1 MRIAAGAEWGSE
13 HPVARAIVSAHGG
26 AAPVAESF
34 ASHAGF
40 GVQALLEGSLVVAGR
55 PKWVEDQWSVHL
67 PIRFRGEAEMLEAA
81 GGTVIAVAH
90 DGDFLGIVAVSDTVK
105 PTSED
110 AIGRFRA
117 LGLRPVLLTGDN
129 AGAAEHIAGL
139 LGIDEVRAGVTPA
152 GKLEVIRELQSAG
165 RVVAMVGDGVN
176 DRPPR
181 GRDRHG
187 ADRSRQRPE
196 RQCDCARREHH
207 RLTDHRDHHD
217 GGHSRDTLTVR
228 GRPHPTAGPR
238 PRRPPP

>member
-1 MRIAAGAEWGSE
+1 MTVTTVLAAPGVTDQELVRIAAGAEWGSE

-110 AIGRFRA
+110 EPPAHPSCFQA
-117 LGLRPVLLTGDN
+117 PVSLGSLVHR
-129 AGAAEHIAGL
+129 EL
-139 LGIDEVRAGVTPA
+139 LGYAQAQQAFFGLAAKGV
-152 GKLEVIRELQSAG
+152 
-165 RVVAMVGDGVN
+165 
-176 DRPPR
+176 
-181 GRDRHG
+181 
-187 ADRSRQRPE
+187 
-196 RQCDCARREHH
+196 
-207 RLTDHRDHHD
+207 
-217 GGHSRDTLTVR
+217 
-228 GRPHPTAGPR
+228 
-238 PRRPPP
+238 

>member
-105 PTSED
+105 TRSAD
-110 AIGRFRA
+110 SA
-117 LGLRPVLLTGDN
+117 LWACGPCCSPAT
-129 AGAAEHIAGL
+129 
-139 LGIDEVRAGVTPA
+139 TPA
-152 GKLEVIRELQSAG
+152 PPNTSRVCSASTRFG
-165 RVVAMVGDGVN
+165 PESLPQESSRLSAN
-176 DRPPR
+176 SNPR
-181 GRDRHG
+181 AAWWRW
-187 ADRSRQRPE
+187 SV
-196 RQCDCARREHH
+196 
-207 RLTDHRDHHD
+207 
-217 GGHSRDTLTVR
+217 TV
-228 GRPHPTAGPR
+228 
-238 PRRPPP
+238 